1 MLNTTYKQLINE
13 LAAQTCILLIMLI
26 LKKSSFCSKAKHPK
40 HPFIIEGASST
51 LEPYSGT
58 FKKSQPRWTK
68 SWTEFR
74 LSSMI
79 FYIIKTPLPSL
90 SK

>member
-1 MLNTTYKQLINE
+1 MYITDNVDPKE
-13 LAAQTCILLIMLI
+13 KFILQQ
-26 LKKSSFCSKAKHPK
+26 AK
-40 HPFIIEGASST
+40 HPFIIEGAST

-68 SWTEFR
+68 SWTEFM

-79 FYIIKTPLPSL
+79 FYIIETPLPSL